1 MSYPYQGNP
10 GYGAPPGG
18 YGPPQPGYPQQGA
31 PQPGFPQQGGYGQV
45 SMPTVESASAAAYGT
60 SSGGYPGQPG
70 QIGFDVGGP
79 PQAAGYGP
87 PPVASYGAPQP
98 PQPAMPSSYGPPQP
112 QYQSSTPAYGS
123 APGYNPPP
131 QGGYG
136 PPQPQGGFNPP
147 PQQPTPGYNQ
157 GYPQSGQ
164 SYGASAPPPAG
175 GSYGAPP
182 QQQQGGYGAPSSQP
196 GSYGQP
202 TSQPGGYGQQQNY
215 GQPAGQQQ
223 SYGQQQQPPSQQY
236 GSQQPP
242 RPSQP
247 AGAANAFVQKPKPVP
262 RQISNGV
269 PKQISNGVAPKQ
281 TSKTDPSS
289 KVNGET
295 PPPPLPPRKKITEG
309 TLKPA
314 KNFNAENDANILRKA
329 MKGFGTDEKAI
340 IDVLAFRSSEQRQQI
355 RTMFKTMFGK
365 DLIKELKSELGG
377 KFEDCVVA
385 LMMPWDEF
393 DAYELKRAMKGV
405 GTDEDAM
412 IEILC
417 SRTNKQIQEIIATY
431 KRLYS
436 KKLED
441 DIISDTSGHFKR
453 LMVSMA
459 SGGRMENQTVDPTK
473 AQQDAQRLLQAGEKK
488 LGTDESTFNA
498 IMASQSYE
506 QLRAVFDA
514 YHKMAGKD
522 IESSI
527 KSEMSGN
534 LEIGMLAIVRVVK
547 NRPAYFAQKLYN
559 SMKGLGTDDRTL
571 IRIVVTRAEV
581 DMVQIKQE
589 FQRLY
594 GKSLD
599 TFIRDDTSGDYK
611 IILCSLIGA
620 SK

>member
-1 MSYPYQGNP
+1 MEKKMSYPYQGNP

-70 QIGFDVGGP
+70 QPGQIGFDVGGP

-87 PPVASYGAPQP
+87 PPVGSYGAPQP

-202 TSQPGGYGQQQNY
+202 TSQPGGYGQQQSY

-247 AGAANAFVQKPKPVP
+247 AGAANAFVQK
-262 RQISNGV
+262 
-269 PKQISNGVAPKQ
+269 
-281 TSKTDPSS
+281 
-289 KVNGET
+289 
-295 PPPPLPPRKKITEG
+295 TEG

-599 TFIRDDTSGDYK
+599 TFIREDTSGDYK
-611 IILCSLIGA
+611 KVLMALVAQGGY
-620 SK
+620 

>member
-70 QIGFDVGGP
+70 WWTSP
-79 PQAAGYGP
+79 SSWLWTT

-112 QYQSSTPAYGS
+112 QYQ
-123 APGYNPPP
+123 
-131 QGGYG
+131 
-136 PPQPQGGFNPP
+136 
-147 PQQPTPGYNQ
+147 
-157 GYPQSGQ
+157 
-164 SYGASAPPPAG
+164 
-175 GSYGAPP
+175 
-182 QQQQGGYGAPSSQP
+182 
-196 GSYGQP
+196 
-202 TSQPGGYGQQQNY
+202 
-215 GQPAGQQQ
+215 
-223 SYGQQQQPPSQQY
+223 
-236 GSQQPP
+236 
-242 RPSQP
+242 
-247 AGAANAFVQKPKPVP
+247 PKPVP

-431 KRLYS
+431 LRTKDIQEIIATYKRLYS

-547 NRPAYFAQKLYN
+547 NRPAYFAQKLYH

-599 TFIRDDTSGDYK
+599 TFIREDTSGDYK
-611 IILCSLIGA
+611 KVLMALVAQGGY
-620 SK
+620 

>member
-60 SSGGYPGQPG
+60 SSGGYPSQPG

-79 PQAAGYGP
+79 PPAAGYGP

-182 QQQQGGYGAPSSQP
+182 PQQQGGYGAPSSQP

-202 TSQPGGYGQQQNY
+202 TSQPGGYGQPTGQPTSQPGGY
-215 GQPAGQQQ
+215 GQPTGQPQ

-236 GSQQPP
+236 ASQPP

-247 AGAANAFVQKPKPVP
+247 AGAANAFVQK
-262 RQISNGV
+262 
-269 PKQISNGVAPKQ
+269 
-281 TSKTDPSS
+281 
-289 KVNGET
+289 
-295 PPPPLPPRKKITEG
+295 TEG
-309 TLKPA
+309 TLKPS

-340 IDVLAFRSSEQRQQI
+340 IDVLAFRSGEQRQQI

-436 KKLED
+436 RKLED

-522 IESSI
+522 IEQSI

-547 NRPAYFAQKLYN
+547 NRPAYFAQKLYH

-599 TFIRDDTSGDYK
+599 TFIREDTSGDYK
-611 IILCSLIGA
+611 KVLMALVAQGGY
-620 SK
+620 